1 MKQGSFKTFWLILMA
16 VAAVSLAFGDENTIQ
31 LESIVLDSFDGDS
44 GYTWKIQGSKF
55 ATNNEDGQF
64 PKITYAATWPTQIFG
79 QNEEGKELKSL
90 GIWAKFD
97 RRGYNWIDIYPTGG
111 NTEEGGGGE
120 DADAPAEIPMPGRS
134 QIIDIWVWG
143 SNLNCLLEAY
153 VRDYRGVIHVLPMG
167 SLHYTGWK
175 NIKVSIPKTVPQ
187 AKRILPRLTGLTF
200 VKFRIWTAP
209 MELVNNFYIY
219 FDQLKLLTDTFETHY
234 DGEELA
240 DPKKI
245 QEFWSGGDTN

>member
-1 MKQGSFKTFWLILMA
+1 MKQGGFKTFWLILM
-16 VAAVSLAFGDENTIQ
+16 VAAGVSLAFGDENMTQ

-44 GYTWKIQGSKF
+44 GYTWKGQGSKF
-55 ATNNEDGQF
+55 ATNNDEGQF

-90 GIWAKFD
+90 GVWGKFD

-120 DADAPAEIPMPGRS
+120 DAPAEIPIPGRS
-134 QIIDIWVWG
+134 QIIDVWVWG
-143 SNLNCLLEAY
+143 SNLNYQLEAY
-153 VRDYRGVIHVLPMG
+153 VRDHRGIIHVLPMG
-167 SLHYTGWK
+167 SLHHTGWR
-175 NIKVSIPKTVPQ
+175 NIKVDVPKTIPQ
-187 AKRILPRLTGLTF
+187 SKHILPRLAGLVF

-209 MELVNNFYIY
+209 MEQVNNFYVY
-219 FDQLKLLTDTFETHY
+219 FDQLKVLTDTFETRY

-240 DPKKI
+240 VPEKI
-245 QEFWSGGDTN
+245 QEFWSSGDTN

>member
-1 MKQGSFKTFWLILMA
+1 MKQNGFKAFWLILMT
-16 VAAVSLAFGDENTIQ
+16 AAVSLAFGDDLTSQ
-31 LESIVLDSFDGDS
+31 LESVILDSFDGDS

-55 ATNNEDGQF
+55 ASKIEDEQF

-79 QNEEGKELKSL
+79 QNEDEKELKSL
-90 GIWAKFD
+90 GVWGRFD
-97 RRGYNWIDIYPTGG
+97 RRGYNWIDIYPSGG
-111 NTEEGGGGE
+111 STEEGGGETGE
-120 DADAPAEIPMPGRS
+120 DAPVEIPMPGRS

-143 SNLNCLLEAY
+143 SNLNCQLEAY
-153 VRDYRGVIHVLPMG
+153 VRDYRGIIHVLPMG
-167 SLHYTGWK
+167 SIHHTGWK
-175 NIKVSIPKTVPQ
+175 NMKVGIPKTIPQ
-187 AKRILPRLTGLTF
+187 SKRILPRLTGLTF

-245 QEFWSGGDTN
+245 QEFWSSGDTN